1 MTDERARQ
9 LAYEWH
15 GGMWSPLYAFASSGL
30 VADPIELGKEIASAM
45 SDATGLDL
53 AELQALEEFVAE
65 HVKPTQPGATW
76 PHYAAPWARKEYTQ

>member
-30 VADPIELGKEIASAM
+30 VADPIELGKEIARCQCRVS
-45 SDATGLDL
+45 GRDL

-65 HVKPTQPGATW
+65 HVKPTRPGATW
-76 PHYAAPWARKEYTQ
+76 THYAAPWARKEYTK